1 MNSRIKNSIGTIMMI
16 PMIQCL
22 YDRSLGNIVYS
33 SSLDDIVIT
42 WPNILVLPL
51 LFYKLKPGYVS

>member
-1 MNSRIKNSIGTIMMI
+1 MNSRIKNSIGTIMLI

-22 YDRSLGNIVYS
+22 HDRSLSNIVYC
-33 SSLDDIVIT
+33 SSLDNIVII

-51 LFYKLKPGYVS
+51 SFYKLKPGYVS